1 MSDRNSGNFFTG
13 LLIGAVFVLFIGF
26 LFAPRT
32 GEETRQII
40 KEKVVVARDKA
51 DEVVQKIKKASSDI
65 RAKTQSET
73 E

>member
-13 LLIGAVFVLFIGF
+13 LLIGAVFGLAIGF